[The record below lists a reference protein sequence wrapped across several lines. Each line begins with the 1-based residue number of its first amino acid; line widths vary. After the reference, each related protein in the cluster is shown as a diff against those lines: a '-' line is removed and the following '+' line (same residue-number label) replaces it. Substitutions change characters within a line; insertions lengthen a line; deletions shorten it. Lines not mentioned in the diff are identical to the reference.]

1 MRLFVARHMETIAN
15 RKGMILGCGDSP
27 PTRTGYAHCGR
38 LASLL
43 SDAGEGIIFSSPLGR
58 ALLTADRFAA
68 VTGWKTVPSEALR
81 ELSCGGWEGLPRS
94 AVLQPGQPLRSTW
107 DDAPGGG
114 ESCASAAH
122 RVEELVHR
130 LRRQAFDN
138 ILVVGHAAVNQVF
151 LKLWLSLDIRE
162 ALAIQHPHDLLYEI
176 DAARV
181 SWRNSSGA
189 TGEGV
194 LIKR

>member
-15 RKGMILGCGDSP
+15 RKGMILGRGDSP
-27 PTRTGYAHCGR
+27 PTRNGYAHCNR
-38 LASLL
+38 LASSLR
-43 SDAGEGIIFSSPLGR
+43 DAGEGIIFSSPLGR
-58 ALLTADRFAA
+58 ALLTAERFVAT
-68 VTGWKTVPSEALR
+68 TGWTTVPAEGLM
-81 ELSCGGWEGLPRS
+81 ELSCGAWEGQPRLS
-94 AVLQPGQPLRSTW
+94 VLQPEQPLRSTW

-114 ESCASAAH
+114 ESCAKAAQ
-122 RVEELVHR
+122 RVEDLVHR

-151 LKLWLSLDIRE
+151 LKVWLSLDIRE

-176 DAARV
+176 DAAHI
-181 SWRNSSGA
+181 SWRSSSGA
-189 TGEGV
+189 TGEGL